1 MRLETSEGIVRVE
14 SVGVADGEAVHAG
27 TFAGVGVSG
36 TCEDIVGVLAKN
48 DAFLGVFDEEEEG
61 DEGVAV
67 LKVSVFEW
75 IPICFGVWFSD

>member
-1 MRLETSEGIVRVE
+1 MRVE

-48 DAFLGVFDEEEEG
+48 ETFLGVFDEEGEG

-67 LKVSVFEW
+67 LKVSVLEW
-75 IPICFGVWFSD
+75 ILICVGVWFSD